1 MPIHSP
7 YQQHDLLLFDTSSER
22 LHFQKVTALHHAD
35 WLTFCAFPGSLD
47 YIGLHEYSTPE
58 AKNIAWF
65 DRVNFRYENNLGGM
79 NALIEKNTGKL
90 VGQAGL
96 LIQEFFNQQFL
107 EIGYSLHPDF
117 RGKGFA
123 AEAARF
129 LMLRAEK
136 INISDEV
143 ISVIHVDNEASM
155 HVARANGMSPWKETI
170 SKGDPVILFRKEL

>member
-7 YQQHDLLLFDTSSER
+7 YQQHELLLFGSSSNR
-22 LHFQKVTALHHAD
+22 LNFEQVTAAHHEE

-47 YIGLHEYSTPE
+47 YIGLHEHTTPE
-58 AKNIAWF
+58 AKNNAWF

-79 NALIEKNTGKL
+79 NALIEKSTGKL

-96 LIQEFFNQQFL
+96 LIQEFFDQQFL

-129 LMLRAEK
+129 LMEQAERIK
-136 INISDEV
+136 ISDEV
-143 ISVIHVDNEASM
+143 ISVIHVDNDASM
-155 HVARANGMSPWKETI
+155 HVARANGMTPWKETI